1 VTNTAVV
8 VFGDVVDSRLDG
20 PASARWLRELAA
32 ELDDVY
38 GSMRRAP
45 FGFTQGDELQGL
57 LDTAADP
64 LTAVLRA
71 TLRAEAPP
79 AMRWAIAA
87 GDVEPGEGPTTQRTG
102 PAFVAAREL
111 IDAARRRRDRLVVRS
126 GDPEADELLD
136 DIAPVL
142 GTLLVE
148 LTDRQR
154 EVARLLLV
162 DGLRQADAAARLDV
176 ARPTVS
182 VAAERA
188 HVRDIDRLRRATLA
202 LLRAGIARRSGAET

>member
-1 VTNTAVV
+1 MTESAVV
-8 VFGDVVDSRLDG
+8 VFGDVVDSQLDG
-20 PASARWLRELAA
+20 PASARWLRRLAS
-32 ELDDVY
+32 ELDEVY

-57 LDTAADP
+57 LAADADP
-64 LTAVLRA
+64 LEAVLRA

-87 GDVEPGEGPTTQRTG
+87 GDVEPGEGPTTERTG

-111 IDAARRRRDRLVVRS
+111 IDTARRRRDRLVVRS
-126 GDPEADELLD
+126 GDPDADGLLD
-136 DIAPVL
+136 DVAPVL
-142 GTLLVE
+142 GTLLVD

-202 LLRAGIARRSGAET
+202 LLREGIARRSGASR